1 MPRAFITGITGQ
13 DGSYL
18 AEFLLEKGYEVHGI
32 VRRSSSAARAR
43 LDRVVRESSLD
54 RQRLMLHYADLDE
67 PSTLRRALLKAQ
79 PDEVYHLAGQSHVGL
94 SFEMP
99 ETTCSFIALSALR
112 LLEMVRDL
120 PHRPRLFQASSSE
133 IFGRPAAAPQDEQT
147 PIAPVTPYGCA
158 MAFATHLVRTY
169 RITYDLFACCGI
181 MYNHE
186 SPRRGENF
194 VTRKICRGAAAIKL
208 GLQDSLLLGN
218 LDARRDW
225 GHARDFVRAMWLAL
239 QHSEPQDYV
248 LATGQLH
255 TVRDVAAIAFD
266 SVGLDWQRYVRQDP
280 RLIRPADPQDLLG
293 NAAKAARLLGW
304 SPTLLFEQMIREM
317 TAADLTDLRRQPR
330 APEKPQRPTDREMPI
345 D

>member
-18 AEFLLEKGYEVHGI
+18 AEFLLEKGYEVHGV

-43 LDRVVRESSLD
+43 LDRAVRESSLN
-54 RQRLMLHYADLDE
+54 RQRLMLHYADLNE
-67 PSTLRRALLKAQ
+67 PGTLRRALLKAQ

-112 LLEMVRDL
+112 LLEMIRDL

-169 RITYDLFACCGI
+169 RITYDLFACCGV
-181 MYNHE
+181 MYNQE

-194 VTRKICRGAAAIKL
+194 VTRKICRAAAAIKL

-239 QHSEPQDYV
+239 QHSGPQDYV

-266 SVGLDWQRYVRQDP
+266 SVGLDWKRYVRQDP
-280 RLIRPADPQDLLG
+280 QLIRPTDPQDLRG
-293 NAAKAARLLGW
+293 HAAKAARLLGW
-304 SPTLLFEQMIREM
+304 SPTVPFEQMIREM
-317 TAADLTDLRRQPR
+317 TAADLAELRRPPP
-330 APEKPQRPTDREMPI
+330 APAKPGRPETREMPI

>member
-18 AEFLLEKGYEVHGI
+18 AEFLLEKGYEVHGV
-32 VRRSSSAARAR
+32 VRRNSPAARSRIDQIFSDPQLYGER
-43 LDRVVRESSLD
+43 LI
-54 RQRLMLHYADLDE
+54 LHYADLEE
-67 PSTLRRALLKAQ
+67 PNTLRRALLKAR
-79 PDEVYHLAGQSHVGL
+79 PDEVYNLAGQSHVGL

-99 ETTCSFIALSALR
+99 ETTCGFIALSALR
-112 LLEMVRDL
+112 LLEMIRDL

-133 IFGRPAAAPQDEQT
+133 IFGRPEVAPQDERT
-147 PIAPVTPYGCA
+147 PIAPATPYGCA

-169 RITYDLFACCGI
+169 RLTYDLFACCGI

-194 VTRKICRGAAAIKL
+194 VTRKICRAAAAVKL

-239 QHSEPQDYV
+239 QHAEPQDYV
-248 LATGQLH
+248 LATGHLH

-266 SVGLDWQRYVRQDP
+266 SVGLDWQRYVCQDP

-330 APEKPQRPTDREMPI
+330 EPEKPERPSGREMPI